1 MTPAGLRF
9 VPVRASWGSTGVFE
23 GSRCGDSRGGV
34 EVFLGFDLHLV
45 YTTKLFVQPMCRRTR
60 AAPLEE

>member
-1 MTPAGLRF
+1 MG
-9 VPVRASWGSTGVFE
+9 GTGVFK
-23 GSRCGDSRGGV
+23 GSRCGDSRGGL

>member
-1 MTPAGLRF
+1 MGEHWCFR
-9 VPVRASWGSTGVFE
+9 

>member
-1 MTPAGLRF
+1 MTCWSSFRPGGGI
-9 VPVRASWGSTGVFE
+9 VGSTGVFK
-23 GSRCGDSRGGV
+23 GSWCGDSRGGV

>member
-1 MTPAGLRF
+1 MTCWSSFRPGGGI
-9 VPVRASWGSTGVFE
+9 VGGTGDSK